1 MTNLLAGLID
11 FLINFIGDVIPAY
24 NFELETY
31 NNISGSITSVV
42 SFLTD
47 VNFIIPLGDIATIII
62 LSLGLKLFKF
72 GLFCGNWIVRRVCDV
87 LP

>member
-1 MTNLLAGLID
+1 MTSLLTGLID
-11 FLINFIGDVIPAY
+11 FLINFIGDTIPSY
-24 NFELETY
+24 NFESETY
-31 NNISGSITSVV
+31 NSITGSITSVV

-62 LSLGLKLFKF
+62 LTIGLKLFKF
-72 GLFCGNWIVRRVCDV
+72 GLFCGNWLVRRVCDI